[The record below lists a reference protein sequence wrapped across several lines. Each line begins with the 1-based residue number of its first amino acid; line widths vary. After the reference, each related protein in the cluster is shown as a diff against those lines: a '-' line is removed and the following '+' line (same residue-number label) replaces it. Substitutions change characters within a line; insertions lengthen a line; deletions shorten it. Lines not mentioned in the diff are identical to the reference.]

1 MQHRLSIDGLGY
13 SLRPVPLSDARFILK
28 IRLEDMN
35 RTQYIHEIP
44 DDIELEENW
53 IRKYFQRNGDFFF
66 IIENKITGQPE
77 GTIAIYDMEDGRAEW
92 GRWVVQKGSLAAVES
107 VDLIYKA
114 AFQKLNL
121 RELRCV

>member
-13 SLRPVPLSDARFILK
+13 SLRPVQLSDARFILK

-53 IRKYFQRNGDFFF
+53 IRKYFNEMGIFSLLLRIKSPDSRKEQLLFMIWRMDELSG
-66 IIENKITGQPE
+66 G
-77 GTIAIYDMEDGRAEW
+77 
-92 GRWVVQKGSLAAVES
+92 VGSSKRDPLPQLKVWT
-107 VDLIYKA
+107 
-114 AFQKLNL
+114 
-121 RELRCV
+121 